1 MATHVFCPFFL
12 RLRNGVKFC
21 KMQSLPEVYRN
32 SNTSNHKK
40 TENSPVL
47 HTGSLKSITLLVFL
61 DPVCPLETLQTWTDV
76 LHQDKHPCLV
86 PARGLGPAAFSG
98 QRQPRPDHQLWPAVS
113 HLSPRHCQQWV
124 GAVPPLTC
132 SCHPLAQSVLD
143 YRVGKFHMYLLYEC
157 CSNTFSRLIP
167 GGHYIAYCRNDVNNL
182 WYEFDDQSVTEV
194 SESCV
199 QNAEAYVL
207 FYK

>member
-1 MATHVFCPFFL
+1 MY
-12 RLRNGVKFC
+12 
-21 KMQSLPEVYRN
+21 SLEA
-32 SNTSNHKK
+32 
-40 TENSPVL
+40 
-47 HTGSLKSITLLVFL
+47 
-61 DPVCPLETLQTWTDV
+61 LQTRTDV
-76 LHQDKHPCLV
+76 LHQDKHPCFF
-86 PARGLGPAAFSG
+86 PTRGPGPAALSVKG
-98 QRQPRPDHQLWPAVS
+98 QLHPDHQLWPAVS

-124 GAVPPLTC
+124 GTVDPLSVGDWEAAIRRA
-132 SCHPLAQSVLD
+132 SCIHNLAHKNLMYSLHLSVLLS
-143 YRVGKFHMYLLYEC
+143 HISLC
-157 CSNTFSRLIP
+157 LIP